1 MTVRLELV
9 VLVYFLLLAL
19 SAQGSAPEGPWDEF
33 NYAPASRTVRPTSIY
48 EVVGE
53 VHDASALTSETGKAS
68 IKGNLSWVTVDFGK
82 EVSTV
87 STLIIEEDDSLKM
100 NLLD

>member
-9 VLVYFLLLAL
+9 VLIYFLLLAL

-48 EVVGE
+48 KVAGE

-82 EVSTV
+82 EVRVNSRV
-87 STLIIEEDDSLKM
+87 LIADNNTTRSEV
-100 NLLD
+100 

>member
-9 VLVYFLLLAL
+9 VLIYFLLLAL

-48 EVVGE
+48 KVAGE

-87 STLIIEEDDSLKM
+87 PLFIEEDDSLKM